1 MAKKINRFIK
11 IYPIYYSLSGGLLFF
26 NIINTLFLTT
36 VKGLSA
42 SEFSLLTTISITT
55 SILLQ
60 VPLLKVIKKIGNTF
74 SVRLGNFIFIFSALL
89 LTFST
94 TLFGLAIGEILY
106 EVSFMFKAM
115 VVVELRKNLVYANRE
130 NSFIKIFNTACML
143 YAIVGTI
150 AGLVVGPL
158 FNINAYLPMYIAI
171 FSTLISFGLS
181 FNLFDVSEN
190 VDVSIK
196 EKVEKKSH
204 KKVWSIL
211 LILLPLL
218 YGLETGIVDIGQNQA
233 KLFIQYELENGISQG
248 IMATIFSVLVAFSN
262 IPSIF
267 SNIVFPSIYNKL
279 KDKSGYLL
287 GGILVSAFTLL
298 LLGHLLP
305 IPFTLKVVFMIL
317 GLLLIIMIRSPF
329 RIYLQDVSLKNCP
342 PEFEQDM
349 MTYLA
354 LSRNLAGAGL
364 SAIATIILIYH
375 TLSYVIFVLLF
386 ASIAQ
391 LFILY
396 KVNSIMKIS
405 KYDLTPKN

>member
-11 IYPIYYSLSGGLLFF
+11 IYPVYYSLSGGLLFF

-115 VVVELRKNLVYANRE
+115 VVVELRRNLVYANRE

-171 FSTLISFGLS
+171 FSTLISFVLS

-233 KLFIQYELENGISQG
+233 KLFIQYELENGIDILPQG
-248 IMATIFSVLVAFSN
+248 FS
-262 IPSIF
+262 
-267 SNIVFPSIYNKL
+267 
-279 KDKSGYLL
+279 
-287 GGILVSAFTLL
+287 
-298 LLGHLLP
+298 
-305 IPFTLKVVFMIL
+305 
-317 GLLLIIMIRSPF
+317 
-329 RIYLQDVSLKNCP
+329 
-342 PEFEQDM
+342 
-349 MTYLA
+349 
-354 LSRNLAGAGL
+354 
-364 SAIATIILIYH
+364 
-375 TLSYVIFVLLF
+375 
-386 ASIAQ
+386 
-391 LFILY
+391 
-396 KVNSIMKIS
+396 
-405 KYDLTPKN
+405 

>member
-11 IYPIYYSLSGGLLFF
+11 IYPVYYSLSGGLLFF

-36 VKGLSA
+36 AKGLSA

-115 VVVELRKNLVYANRE
+115 VVVELRRNLVYANRE

-349 MTYLA
+349 MTYLT

-386 ASIAQ
+386 VSIAQ

-405 KYDLTPKN
+405 K

>member
-1 MAKKINRFIK
+1 M
-11 IYPIYYSLSGGLLFF
+11 
-26 NIINTLFLTT
+26 
-36 VKGLSA
+36 
-42 SEFSLLTTISITT
+42 
-55 SILLQ
+55 
-60 VPLLKVIKKIGNTF
+60 
-74 SVRLGNFIFIFSALL
+74 
-89 LTFST
+89 
-94 TLFGLAIGEILY
+94 
-106 EVSFMFKAM
+106 
-115 VVVELRKNLVYANRE
+115 
-130 NSFIKIFNTACML
+130 
-143 YAIVGTI
+143 
-150 AGLVVGPL
+150 
-158 FNINAYLPMYIAI
+158 
-171 FSTLISFGLS
+171 
-181 FNLFDVSEN
+181 
-190 VDVSIK
+190 
-196 EKVEKKSH
+196 
-204 KKVWSIL
+204 
-211 LILLPLL
+211 
-218 YGLETGIVDIGQNQA
+218 
-233 KLFIQYELENGISQG
+233 KLFSPRNRPTLV
-248 IMATIFSVLVAFSN
+248 SVLVAFSN

-287 GGILVSAFTLL
+287 EGILVSAFTLL

-349 MTYLA
+349 MTYLT

-386 ASIAQ
+386 VSIAQ

>member
-11 IYPIYYSLSGGLLFF
+11 IYPVYYSLSGGLLFF

-115 VVVELRKNLVYANRE
+115 VVVELRRNLVYANRE

-171 FSTLISFGLS
+171 FSTLISFVLS

-287 GGILVSAFTLL
+287 EGILVSAFTLL

-349 MTYLA
+349 MTYLT

-386 ASIAQ
+386 VSIAQ

-396 KVNSIMKIS
+396 KVNSMIKIS

>member
-1 MAKKINRFIK
+1 MTEKINRFFK
-11 IYPIYYSLSGGLLFF
+11 TYPIYYSLSGGLLFF

-42 SEFSLLTTISITT
+42 SEFSLLTTISIAT
-55 SILLQ
+55 SIILQ

-106 EVSFMFKAM
+106 EVSFIFKAM
-115 VVVELRKNLVYANRE
+115 VVVELRRNLVYANRE
-130 NSFIKIFNTACML
+130 DSFIKIFNIACML

-211 LILLPLL
+211 LILLLLL
-218 YGLETGIVDIGQNQA
+218 YGLETGIVDIGQDQA
-233 KLFIQYELENGISQG
+233 KLFIQYELENSISQG
-248 IMATIFSVLVAFSN
+248 IIATIFSVLVAFSN

-267 SNIVFPSIYNKL
+267 SNIVFPSIYNRL

-349 MTYLA
+349 MTYLT

-386 ASIAQ
+386 VSIAQ